1 MKPRNKTNRSIITAL
16 VASALAFAAS
26 ANAATTIPL
35 VNGSFEAPA
44 MGGWAWGTA
53 PSSWTYNYGPLGLS
67 PAARTGIQS
76 VWNYVNSGWFQ
87 ISQNSAY
94 TVAEAG
100 EVLTAGVY
108 IQITNLD
115 SGQSTVNLKLLLDGA
130 TAVQTQPAYFANQTW
145 TLLTTQYTTVAADIG
160 KTVGMAF
167 GGDGGFGASGG
178 SYTYFDDVS
187 LTTSIPEPSAA
198 VLGGLGMLALLRR
211 RRA

>member
-1 MKPRNKTNRSIITAL
+1 MKSHQNSIHAILAAT
-16 VASALAFAAS
+16 SALAFASPAH
-26 ANAATTIPL
+26 AATIAL
-35 VNGSFEAPA
+35 NNGSFEAPA

-53 PSSWTYNYGPLGLS
+53 PSSWTYNYGPLGLA
-67 PAARTGIQS
+67 PTGHTGSQS

-87 ISQNSAY
+87 ISQNSSY
-94 TVAEAG
+94 TVGQAG

-108 IQITNLD
+108 VAISNLD

-130 TAVQTQPAYFANQTW
+130 TAVQTQPAYYANQTW

-167 GGDGGFGASGG
+167 GGDGGWGASGG
-178 SYTYFDDVS
+178 SYTYFDDAS
-187 LTTSIPEPSAA
+187 LTTSIPEPGTAL
-198 VLGGLGMLALLRR
+198 LGGLGMLSLLRR